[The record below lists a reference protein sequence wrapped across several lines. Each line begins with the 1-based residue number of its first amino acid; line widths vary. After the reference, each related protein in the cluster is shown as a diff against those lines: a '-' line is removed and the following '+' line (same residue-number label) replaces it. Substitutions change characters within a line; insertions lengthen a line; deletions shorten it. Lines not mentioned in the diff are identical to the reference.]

1 MTEHLL
7 EMAKAQVKIA
17 NGKIEV
23 MTDPQIKCC
32 PLRRD
37 LYGITEESRETVENV
52 LKSHVDDLGM
62 YSPKRVLELKD
73 RPVSFG
79 ASEILAD
86 AITEGLLDAA
96 IVVCEGAGTVIV
108 AKPEVLQAI
117 GAHMTGLLRT
127 EPIKEVQEG
136 LEGKGCILLDGLCT
150 IDQVRGFEMAA
161 EAGFDKIA
169 VTIAGKNAFVAKS
182 LRKIGEIV
190 GKEPVILA
198 VHTTG
203 ISEAEAEELADSCDI
218 VWSCASK
225 AVREIVGTKARLQIG
240 ISIPV
245 FAMTKEGKRL
255 VLNRALNFDDGLVIN
270 RASLPLVPEGKQPQP
285 LL

>member
-7 EMAKAQVKIA
+7 EMAKAQVKITD
-17 NGKIEV
+17 GKIEV
-23 MTDPQIKCC
+23 LTDPQIRCC

-37 LYGITEESRETVENV
+37 LYGIGEESRETVKKV
-52 LKSHVDDLGM
+52 LKSHIDDLGM
-62 YSPKRVLELKD
+62 YSSKRVLELNEW
-73 RPVSFG
+73 PVSFG

-86 AITEGLLDAA
+86 AMAEGLIDAA
-96 IVVCEGAGTVIV
+96 VVVCEGAGTVI
-108 AKPEVLQAI
+108 ATKPEVLQAI

-136 LEGKGCILLDGLCT
+136 LERKGCILLDRLCT
-150 IDQVRGFEMAA
+150 IDQVRGFERAA
-161 EAGFDKIA
+161 EAGFGRIA
-169 VTIAGKNAFVAKS
+169 VTIAGKNAFEAKK
-182 LRKIGEIV
+182 LREVGIII
-190 GKEPVILA
+190 GKEPIVLA

-203 ISEAEAEELADSCDI
+203 ISEAEAEELADGCDI

-225 AVREIVGTKARLQIG
+225 AVREIVGKKAELQIG

-245 FAMTKEGKRL
+245 FALTKAGKRL
-255 VLNRALNFDDGLVIN
+255 VLNRSLNFDGGLVIN
-270 RASLPLVPEGKQPQP
+270 RASLPVVPEGKQPEP